1 MNKKMTIWWGYISE
15 PILTTL
21 IFLLILYAFDSA
33 KVASVFRNSA
43 IDIATYFSSIML
55 AGSIAF
61 LWTFY
66 SKSDTDFSRWLYVK
80 GAFNTYLTAYV
91 VAIGIYISLLVLLI
105 FCSKID
111 YYLFTLFTF
120 WFFILGLVNV
130 YTFIRNIID
139 QLMLNMEFNRVN
151 DRNP

>member
-1 MNKKMTIWWGYISE
+1 MNKKMAIWWGYISE
-15 PILTTL
+15 FILTTL
-21 IFLLILYAFDSA
+21 IFILFLYVFDSA
-33 KVASVFRNSA
+33 EVASVFRSSA

-66 SKSDTDFSRWLYVK
+66 SKSDTVFSRWLYKK
-80 GAFNTYLTAYV
+80 GAFKVYLTAYV
-91 VAIGIYISLLVLLI
+91 VAIGVYISLLVLLI

-111 YYLFTLFTF
+111 YYFFTMFTL
-120 WFFILGLVNV
+120 WFFIFGLVNV
-130 YTFIRNIID
+130 YTFIRNVVG

-151 DRNP
+151 DQEH